1 MEAEAAKLM
10 WVRSVELVDA
20 RYTSKPVSHT
30 HGGFGY
36 EDSLRLLSSYK
47 SSTCHLTLA
56 VKREYIFLREHPFNA
71 ADSKQDNSTSQLD
84 QNAVSTMKM
93 CGGNKD
99 GGRLRYVD
107 GDCNCLFN
115 ALSVLLLGS
124 RVTLQ

>member
-1 MEAEAAKLM
+1 MNHTGSSGSMEAEAAKLM
-10 WVRSVELVDA
+10 WARSVELMDA

-71 ADSKQDNSTSQLD
+71 ADSKHDNSDFSTRPERYYSNKSVQ
-84 QNAVSTMKM
+84 QVSVWGVYTI
-93 CGGNKD
+93 NRISD
-99 GGRLRYVD
+99 
-107 GDCNCLFN
+107 
-115 ALSVLLLGS
+115 
-124 RVTLQ
+124 